1 MIIID
6 NLLTWCPSVTMK
18 GVPMVV
24 NVSCW
29 SLASLSSSK
38 SAADRLP
45 AASQLS
51 WRSSSTYSKHIR
63 MQHVCACIY
72 QCAYVEYTFVI
83 IHEKMKIYIYIYI
96 YRTHTHTYI
105 YIHYIKCQQKDVI
118 MTAITSLVTHSAWL
132 FEIMLDEVVVKVLA
146 APTHFSTPNALCL
159 TNTCLQ

>member
-6 NLLTWCPSVTMK
+6 NLLTWCPTVTIK

-45 AASQLS
+45 PASQLS

-72 QCAYVEYTFVI
+72 ECADFEYTFVI
-83 IHEKMKIYIYIYI
+83 KYIYLYIYI
-96 YRTHTHTYI
+96 TYI
-105 YIHYIKCQQKDVI
+105 YIQYIMCQQKDVI
-118 MTAITSLVTHSAWL
+118 MTAITSRVTHSAWL
-132 FEIMLDEVVVKVLA
+132 FKIMLDEVVVKVLA
-146 APTHFSTPNALCL
+146 APTHFPTPNALCL
-159 TNTCLQ
+159 TNTFLQ